1 MKPEPLKNK
10 GVIGQ
15 YSDYENFGDSIEF
28 KERMFFKSEIKSA
41 VEWLKKKIDEYCI
54 GRPPIAVKNDNTIY
68 TVVDLIDEA
77 FEDVMK
83 SKEGE

>member
-15 YSDYENFGDSIEF
+15 YSDYEKFGDSINF

-41 VEWLKKKIDEYCI
+41 VEWLEKKIGESENSSDTLCMSKGELYEW
-54 GRPPIAVKNDNTIY
+54 
-68 TVVDLIDEA
+68 IDEA
-77 FEDVMK
+77 FEDVTK
-83 SKEGE
+83 WK